1 VDSASLAQSLH
12 LLNSADIKGKLSG
25 GSGRAERLVKAGGTD
40 AEKIRSLYFTAFSR
54 PPSADESKE
63 AEGYLTRPLADAKG
77 EPVDPLKAKRIS
89 LEDLIWALMNAKEF
103 LYNH

>member
-1 VDSASLAQSLH
+1 LAGA
-12 LLNSADIKGKLSG
+12 N
-25 GSGRAERLVKAGGTD
+25 GRAERLVKSGGTEAD
-40 AEKIRSLYFTAFSR
+40 KIRSLYFTAFSR
-54 PPSADESKE
+54 PPSTEESKQ
-63 AEGYLTRPLADAKG
+63 AEEYLARPLTDAKG